1 MKDGRRWRTR
11 PRNISDVSGIQ
22 SRREIQKSL
31 RTTFEPGPRW
41 RAKRALLRVRQAAHA
56 PVLLRGARLDRPVFV
71 IGAPRSGTSLLF
83 AILRSSSRLT
93 HWPGEAH
100 EVWEAY
106 YHPALRDWG
115 SNVLKSSD
123 LTDEAATYISRQ
135 FALIAGSKHRFIDK
149 TPRNAL
155 RVGFLEALFPD
166 ARYVY
171 LRRDGRDNVN
181 SLINAWRTP
190 RYRTYRLPEPH
201 SIPTVDPAWWKFVL
215 YPGWHNDAAGPL
227 EVVCAN
233 QWAISNEQA
242 LAVAREID
250 RVRWVGIRYEDLVDR
265 PVEEIGRVM
274 EALDLPYEDGVR
286 RRAEAATTT
295 PINVVTP
302 PEQGKWR
309 KENPEEIESILPFIE
324 STMKLMGYPPTT

>member
-1 MKDGRRWRTR
+1 M
-11 PRNISDVSGIQ
+11 
-22 SRREIQKSL
+22 
-31 RTTFEPGPRW
+31 
-41 RAKRALLRVRQAAHA
+41 HA
-56 PVLLRGARLDRPVFV
+56 PALLRGARLDRPVFV

-83 AILRSSSRLT
+83 AILRSSSGLA

-106 YHPALRDWG
+106 YHPALRGWD
-115 SNVLKSSD
+115 SNLLEASD
-123 LTDEAATYISRQ
+123 LTEKAAGYIIQQFFMIVGSRRR
-135 FALIAGSKHRFIDK
+135 LIDK
-149 TPRNAL
+149 TPRNVL
-155 RVGFLEALFPD
+155 RFGFLEALFPD

-215 YPGWHNDAAGPL
+215 YPGWRTDAAGPL

-233 QWAISNEQA
+233 LWAIWNEHA
-242 LAVAREID
+242 LAAAGQVDHE
-250 RVRWVGIRYEDLVDR
+250 RWVEIRYEDLVDR

-309 KENPEEIESILPFIE
+309 RENPEEIEAILPAIGP
-324 STMKLMGYPPTT
+324 TMKAMGYRSTT

>member
-1 MKDGRRWRTR
+1 M
-11 PRNISDVSGIQ
+11 
-22 SRREIQKSL
+22 
-31 RTTFEPGPRW
+31 
-41 RAKRALLRVRQAAHA
+41 HA
-56 PVLLRGARLDRPVFV
+56 PALLRGARLDRPVFV

-83 AILRSSSRLT
+83 AILRSSSKLA

-106 YHPALRDWG
+106 YHPALRGWD
-115 SNVLKSSD
+115 SNLLRASD
-123 LTDEAATYISRQ
+123 LNNKAAGYINQQ
-135 FALIAGSKHRFIDK
+135 FFMIAGSRRRFIDK

-155 RVGFLEALFPD
+155 RFGFLEALFPD

-215 YPGWHNDAAGPL
+215 YPGWRNDAAGPL

-233 QWAISNEQA
+233 QWVICNDHA
-242 LAVAREID
+242 LAAAREID
-250 RVRWVGIRYEDLVDR
+250 EERWIEIRYEDLVDR
-265 PVEEIGRVM
+265 PVEEIRRVM
-274 EALDLPYEDGVR
+274 EALELPYEDGVR

-309 KENPEEIESILPFIE
+309 RENPDEIEFILPVIE
-324 STMKLMGYPPTT
+324 PTMKQMGYSPTT

>member
-1 MKDGRRWRTR
+1 MRRRST
-11 PRNISDVSGIQ
+11 PEVSGIQ

-31 RTTFEPGPRW
+31 RTTFQPGPRW
-41 RAKRALLRVRQAAHA
+41 RAKRALLRVRQAVHA

-83 AILRSSSRLT
+83 AILRSSSRLR

-115 SNVLKSSD
+115 SNVLESSD
-123 LTDEAATYISRQ
+123 LTDEAAAYISRQ
-135 FALIAGSKHRFIDK
+135 FSLIAGSRHRFIDK

-155 RVGFLEALFPD
+155 RFGFLEALFPD

-215 YPGWHNDAAGPL
+215 YPGWREDAAGPL

-233 QWAISNEQA
+233 QWAICNHHSLAAASKIGNE
-242 LAVAREID
+242 
-250 RVRWVGIRYEDLVDR
+250 RWVEISYEDLVDR

-274 EALDLPYEDGVR
+274 QALELPYEDGVR
-286 RRAEAATTT
+286 RRAAATAGTH
-295 PINVVTP
+295 INIVTP
-302 PEQGKWR
+302 PERGKWR
-309 KENPEEIESILPFIE
+309 KENPTEIESILPRIE
-324 STMKLMGYPPTT
+324 KTMKLLGYSPTT